1 MHQRAKPKK
10 GVDEG
15 RMVGINQQQQ
25 QQQQS
30 TIFKGLTLGIHLFL
44 GLQ

>member
-1 MHQRAKPKK
+1 MHQRAKTKK

-15 RMVGINQQQQ
+15 RMVGINQQQ

-44 GLQ
+44 VLQ

>member
-1 MHQRAKPKK
+1 MHQRVKPKN

-15 RMVGINQQQQ
+15 WMVGINQQ

-30 TIFKGLTLGIHLFL
+30 TIFKGLTVGIHLFL
-44 GLQ
+44 VLQ